1 MEINMMKKIPVQ
13 AKTLKVC
20 VKVTD
25 RFCAT
30 LADQDGKTIYE
41 FEDCYVPDFMPGQHY
56 GDYLMLNIDIDTGQI
71 TNWTA
76 PSAEEIEEIIKGK
89 ED

>member
-30 LADQDGKTIYE
+30 LADQDGKTIHE